1 MKLRHYLAVLALLAM
16 LLLVS
21 CITQGNRDVPL
32 LTSSAKIDLQRY
44 MGAWHVIANVPYF
57 AENGKVATRDVYT
70 LNAEGEVETTY
81 VYRKAFGEPEKTAG
95 SLGIVQ
101 PNTDNRYWVIRIF
114 WLFRADYLILETAPD
129 YSWALIGQP
138 SRKLGWVFS
147 RDAAMDDKTY
157 SGLLEKF
164 RGYGY
169 EPDRFKRVPQFAE
182 QVGKPGFQ

>member
-1 MKLRHYLAVLALLAM
+1 MKLRHYLAVLTLLAV

-21 CITQGNRDVPL
+21 CITQGNRDVPP

-57 AENGKVATRDVYT
+57 AENGKIATRDVYT
-70 LNAEGEVETTY
+70 LNADGEVETTY
-81 VYRKAFGEPEKTAG
+81 VYRKAFGEPEKTAS

-101 PNTDNRYWVIRIF
+101 PNTDNRYWVIRFF
-114 WLFRADYLILETAPD
+114 WLFHADYLILETAPD

-138 SRKLGWVFS
+138 SRKLGWVFA

-157 SGLLEKF
+157 AALLEKF